1 VPISL
6 ALPSLIPL
14 EVLMDNQQVPI
25 FAKGSNFVP
34 RDSFEN
40 KITKEDLLRLVQSTL
55 DANMNIIRCPSRLS
69 RRALPDKLSFKVW
82 GGGIYQHDEFYNLC
96 DEKGIMV

>member
-1 VPISL
+1 MYFRVNGVRAHLSC
-6 ALPSLIPL
+6 PSLFVPL

-34 RDSFEN
+34 MDSFEN

-69 RRALPDKLSFKVW
+69 RRAL
-82 GGGIYQHDEFYNLC
+82 
-96 DEKGIMV
+96 